1 MRKNTERK
9 VLEGKVLARVS
20 FVPSYFFLV
29 DLKEQIVKARKD
41 LTAFGPYIHT
51 AEA

>member
-41 LTAFGPYIHT
+41 LTSFGPYIHT